1 MNQVRDITHEAI
13 TYFEQQ
19 GNQEALSE
27 ALHGYSELSMLLGK
41 VQDAFETA
49 QRRLT
54 IPNLPEKEWANA
66 VNMIATQ
73 YLYDCD
79 FENCIDY
86 AHKIFSQLKPGQ
98 PIANLYRVATR
109 LAAAAF
115 FLGRWE
121 EAEKVRPQLDEIRE
135 LIHYDEFAVADLSD
149 GYIALLWVALAREDR
164 PRIDEIASI
173 IRKDAVPL
181 GADFLQ
187 YFEAQVSDD
196 LHTFPEH
203 VVRGN
208 DSLFIPCFLFL
219 LEHDKPIYPE
229 LAKLVREA
237 ASMYKIYSILGDISL
252 ALEQDD
258 NSLLAQAID
267 RVEANQ
273 FVVHAAR
280 MRIVLAQRTGDRSQL
295 ERARP
300 VLQRLGDHMH
310 LRKLEEVGQG
320 IK

>member
-41 VQDAFETA
+41 VQDAFEIA

-73 YLYDCD
+73 YLYDCN
-79 FENCIDY
+79 FENCMDY
-86 AHKIFSQLKPGQ
+86 ARTIFSQLKPGQ

-109 LAAAAF
+109 LAVAAF

-121 EAEKVRPQLDEIRE
+121 DAQKVRPQLDEIRE

-164 PRIDEIASI
+164 PQIDEIASI

-181 GADFLQ
+181 GADFLH

-196 LHTFPEH
+196 LHQLPEQIM
-203 VVRGN
+203 RGN

-219 LEHDKPIYPE
+219 LEHGKPIYPE
-229 LAKLVREA
+229 LAKLMREA
-237 ASMYKIYSILGDISL
+237 ASMYKMYSVLGDISL

-258 NSLLAQAID
+258 HSHLAQAID
-267 RVEANQ
+267 RAEANQ

-280 MRIVLAQRTGDRSQL
+280 MRIVLAQCTGDRSHL

-310 LRKLEEVGQG
+310 LRKLEEVEQG

>member
-1 MNQVRDITHEAI
+1 
-13 TYFEQQ
+13 
-19 GNQEALSE
+19 
-27 ALHGYSELSMLLGK
+27 MLLGK

-54 IPNLPEKEWANA
+54 VLNLPEKEWANA

-79 FENCIDY
+79 FEHCIDY
-86 AHKIFSQLKPGQ
+86 VHTIFSQLKPGQ

-109 LAAAAF
+109 LAGAAF

-135 LIHYDEFAVADLSD
+135 LIHYDEFAVADLSE
-149 GYIALLWVALAREDR
+149 GYIALLWIALAREDR

-181 GADFLQ
+181 GADFLH
-187 YFEAQVSDD
+187 YFEAQVADD
-196 LHTFPEH
+196 LFTLPEQG
-203 VVRGN
+203 VRGN

-219 LEHDKPIYPE
+219 LEHGKPIYPE
-229 LAKLVREA
+229 LAKHMREA
-237 ASMYKIYSILGDISL
+237 ASMYKMYSVLGDISL

-267 RVEANQ
+267 RAEANQ
-273 FVVHAAR
+273 LVVHATR